1 MKTLTSKKRA
11 VLVGLLCGGMLVSAV
26 TGGTLYASAATV
38 APSFAIKE
46 TASIRTEAPA
56 GIRFETMI
64 LKTEYEALKSKNAVY
79 GTVINSQNMLGDK
92 ELTLGVD
99 GAVDV
104 KATNW
109 KLSMTDDEKTKDIDE
124 SLYNQYNTVLVGD
137 YNEETGTYAGL
148 PEEMYGV
155 KLVARS
161 YVTYMNE
168 NGDSVTEYGEKQS
181 IRSISDVAKG
191 AIMDPNG
198 GYSSTEYTYF
208 HSITDY
214 VAKQNTMDTVA
225 VNVALEA
232 VNAVVPVS
240 ATYGEVKAVYA
251 VEEGTYT
258 ELEAGKA
265 WTYADET
272 LTFANDYLKSLSY
285 GDYSLKVFAEKDV
298 FELPMTIY
306 GESTLGYARTL
317 GFDSNYTIKNVK
329 NSAETSEVEW
339 LADFEGAKGVMHIK
353 NSGASTGY
361 TFVSDYTVAELQA
374 MEWDYIEYRVYLKNT
389 TDTPWS
395 YCSWNGDKSLGAL
408 KVGEWNTVRITKAD
422 LTTLFGDNIDSFYG
436 VFNKA
441 GEGFK
446 TFWAYG
452 TAGADVYFDYVAL
465 KENADPSY
473 FDFADPSSAEVNFD
487 GSGPVWLSS
496 YEGANGVLKGSYADM
511 WGKAISFKL
520 DTTAEKLEALNWEY
534 VEFKV
539 ACDFEGGKRTSWDGL
554 TSGSAGWTYTTDGVW
569 RIYKAYRSGL
579 ITQFGS
585 IEDFYKAVT
594 TASARMFTLWNL
606 PDHGNFYFD
615 YFKFGSYDR
624 VMDFETEDEIS
635 FLRSGTDAKWLESST
650 CDKGVTENGVISY
663 YHGTTQYAGVKFQ
676 FNNYTN
682 MTLDDW
688 DKIQIRIRIIRGSNS
703 SQKGTDGS
711 FGTFY
716 MGNTSISIGSV
727 NNGWSTLTITKAQ
740 IEASDQ
746 YSVESFWTAFTSQE
760 GARLFWCYYVWD
772 AADWTIQSAS
782 ISLLKN

>member
-1 MKTLTSKKRA
+1 MKKLTNKNRA
-11 VLVGLLCGGMLVSAV
+11 MLVGLLCGGVVVSAV
-26 TGGTLYASAATV
+26 AGGTLCANAATV

-46 TASIRTEAPA
+46 TASIRTEMPT
-56 GIRFETMI
+56 GIRFETLI
-64 LKTEYEALKSKNAVY
+64 LKSEYEDLKAKNAVY
-79 GTVINSQNMLGDK
+79 GTVINSQKMLGDN
-92 ELTLGVD
+92 ELTLGVA

-109 KLSMTDDEKTKDIDE
+109 KLSMVDDEKTAIDE
-124 SLYNQYNTVLVGD
+124 SLYNQYNAVLVGD
-137 YNEETGTYAGL
+137 YDEETDTYAGL
-148 PEEMYGV
+148 PEAMYGV

-161 YVTYMNE
+161 YVTYMDE
-168 NGDSVTEYGEKQS
+168 NGETVTEYGEKQA

-191 AIMDPNG
+191 AIMD
-198 GYSSTEYTYF
+198 TERTYKAEEYAYF
-208 HSITDY
+208 HAITDY
-214 VAKQNTMDTVA
+214 AAAQNAMSAVSVNTALDT
-225 VNVALEA
+225 L
-232 VNAVVPVS
+232 NASIPVS
-240 ATYGEVKAVYA
+240 SSYGAVQAIYTFDG
-251 VEEGTYT
+251 EEYVQLAKGD
-258 ELEAGKA
+258 A
-265 WTYADET
+265 WTYADGK
-272 LTFANDYLKSLSY
+272 LTFADDFLKALEY
-285 GDYSLKVFAEKDV
+285 GDYTMKVFAEKDV
-298 FELPMTIY
+298 FELTTTLY

-317 GFDSNYTIKNVK
+317 GFDKSSTVDNVSNVK
-329 NSAETSEVEW
+329 EDTTVEW

-353 NSGASTGY
+353 NSAYSTGY

-408 KVGEWNTVRITKAD
+408 TVGEWNTVRITKAE

-539 ACDFEGGKRTSWDGL
+539 ACDFEGSTRTSWDGMY
-554 TSGSAGWTYTTDGVW
+554 SNAAGWTYTTDGVW
-569 RIYKAYRSGL
+569 RIYKAHRSGL

-585 IEDFYKAVT
+585 VEAFYTAVT

-676 FNNYTN
+676 FNNYTG
-682 MTLDDW
+682 MGLDDW
-688 DKIQIRIRIIRGSNS
+688 DKIQVRIRIIRGSNS

-746 YSVESFWTAFTSQE
+746 YSVESFWMAFTSQE

-772 AADWTIQSAS
+772 AADWTIQIAS